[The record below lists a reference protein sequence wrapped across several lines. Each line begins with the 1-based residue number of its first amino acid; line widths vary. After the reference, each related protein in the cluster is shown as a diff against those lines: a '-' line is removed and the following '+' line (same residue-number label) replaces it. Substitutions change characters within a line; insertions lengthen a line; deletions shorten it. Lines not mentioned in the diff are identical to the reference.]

1 MNRSIFTTPARFARV
16 TVAEMQL
23 LKPEACR
30 TAGEKGDLYV
40 VLGKEIDRARETY
53 RQRFM
58 ILPSMTD
65 YFHREL
71 VGVIL
76 GGDSTK
82 LGADYPGELA

>member
-1 MNRSIFTTPARFARV
+1 
-16 TVAEMQL
+16 
-23 LKPEACR
+23 
-30 TAGEKGDLYV
+30 
-40 VLGKEIDRARETY
+40 
-53 RQRFM
+53 M

-71 VGVIL
+71 VAVIL